1 MSRTKTYARPMIGWW
16 RRNPYFVRYMI
27 REASAPMFYV
37 YALWLLTGLIALSR
51 GREAY
56 GHWSTLAANPW
67 VIGLNVIVLVFAV
80 YHTWTWFGV
89 LPKTMPDIDMPAR
102 AQSAAGLI
110 AAVITCLALLG
121 FAWVA
126 TR

>member
-1 MSRTKTYARPMIGWW
+1 MSGTKTYTRPMAGWW

-37 YALWLLTGLIALSR
+37 YALWLLAGLIALSR

-56 GHWSTLAANPW
+56 ARWSTLAANPW

-80 YHTWTWFGV
+80 YHTWTWFSV
-89 LPKTMPDIDMPAR
+89 LPKTMPDVDMPAR
-102 AQSAAGLI
+102 VQSAGGLI
-110 AAVITCLALLG
+110 AAAVACLALLG